1 MRYKCTMH
9 DYRENRKIAFL
20 AKLLEQSWVVIFDS
34 EDVESTSRYLQ
45 STLRD
50 LMNENFPAKTVRMST
65 RDPLWM
71 TPLAKAL
78 LKKKAKAKCRCPDG
92 CPISLEERINAIVA
106 ENHKSLASGKKGSKA
121 WWEKV
126 DALSTRKGR
135 SNPSFDEDSV
145 KELKIQREFLQAF
158 DSNDNRAVRLFTMDV
173 SKAVDRVKH
182 NLLIEKLTQSPLN
195 PYIANRYVSFLSDRK
210 QSEWSVII
218 LFVIGRMSTVVLL
231 SEASAARICLTS
243 S

>member
-1 MRYKCTMH
+1 MPAGAKLKAMRYKCTMH
-9 DYRENRKIAFL
+9 DYREHRKIAFL

-92 CPISLEERINAIVA
+92 CPINLEERINAIVA

-121 WWEKV
+121 WWEKI
-126 DALSTRKGR
+126 DALSTRKER

-145 KELKIQREFLQAF
+145 KELNHYFANLCHDEGYIRPVPMDITENIPAPQLTLSQVYYALLKTKQT
-158 DSNDNRAVRLFTMDV
+158 STGPDNIPF
-173 SKAVDRVKH
+173 
-182 NLLIEKLTQSPLN
+182 
-195 PYIANRYVSFLSDRK
+195 
-210 QSEWSVII
+210 
-218 LFVIGRMSTVVLL
+218 
-231 SEASAARICLTS
+231 
-243 S
+243 